1 MEKLV
6 KTKVL
11 IAGFTGMIFFGVAFV
26 ILGAVMPSLLEKF
39 SIDHTQASMLAGLL
53 PVGIL
58 LGSLLFGP
66 VIVRFGYKSLIITAS
81 LTTFFGLQW
90 LALSETITSARISIF
105 LIGLG
110 GGVLNGLTNSLVSDI
125 STDRERASN
134 LSILGVFYTAGAL
147 TIPLLFATLSGIF
160 TYAAITSGAGFLVL
174 LSALYYIFINFP
186 QAKHKQGLPLIKML
200 SVAKEPFVLLLS
212 FILFFQSGIEG
223 ISNNWIPEYLK
234 SYKEFG
240 NENSMLALTALIAG
254 VGIGRAL
261 LGFILRRTQGGVVL
275 SVSMI
280 MVISGATL
288 LEFTSSNLMV
298 FSGISLIGIG
308 FASTFPIVFSM
319 LGTKYREVSGT
330 VFSFALVIALTGNT
344 LLNFLIGQIGLNRYP
359 TLIALCAITIIT
371 LFTINN
377 SLNKRKKSC

>member
-39 SIDHTQASMLAGLL
+39 STDHTQASMLAGLL

-66 VIVRFGYKSLIITAS
+66 VIDRFGYKSLIITAS

>member
-58 LGSLLFGP
+58 FGSLLFGP
-66 VIVRFGYKSLIITAS
+66 VIDRFGYKSLIITAS

>member
-66 VIVRFGYKSLIITAS
+66 VIDRFGYKSLIITAS
-81 LTTFFGLQW
+81 LTTFIGLQW

-371 LFTINN
+371 LFAINN

>member
-1 MEKLV
+1 MKKLV

-66 VIVRFGYKSLIITAS
+66 VIDRFGYKSLIIVAS
-81 LTTFFGLQW
+81 LTTFVGLQW

-147 TIPLLFATLSGIF
+147 TIPLLFATLSGRF
-160 TYAAITSGAGFLVL
+160 TYTAITSGAGFLVL

-319 LGTKYREVSGT
+319 LGTKYREISGT

-344 LLNFLIGQIGLNRYP
+344 LLNILIGQIGLNRYP

-377 SLNKRKKSC
+377 LLNKRKKSC

>member
-66 VIVRFGYKSLIITAS
+66 VIDRFGYKSLIITAS

-160 TYAAITSGAGFLVL
+160 TYSAITSGAGFLVL

-288 LEFTSSNLMV
+288 LEFKSSNLMV

-344 LLNFLIGQIGLNRYP
+344 LLNILIGQIGLNRYP

-377 SLNKRKKSC
+377 LLNKRKKSC

>member
-66 VIVRFGYKSLIITAS
+66 VIDRFGYKSLIITAS
-81 LTTFFGLQW
+81 LTTFIGLQW

>member
-58 LGSLLFGP
+58 FGSLLFGP
-66 VIVRFGYKSLIITAS
+66 VIDRFGYKSLIITAS

-160 TYAAITSGAGFLVL
+160 TYSAITSGAGFLVL

>member
-66 VIVRFGYKSLIITAS
+66 VIDRFGYKSLIITAS

-261 LGFILRRTQGGVVL
+261 LGFILRRIQGGVVL

>member
-1 MEKLV
+1 MKKLV

-66 VIVRFGYKSLIITAS
+66 VIDRFGYKSLIIAAS
-81 LTTFFGLQW
+81 LTTFVGLQW
-90 LALSETITSARISIF
+90 LALSETIISARISIF

-147 TIPLLFATLSGIF
+147 TIPLLFATLSGRF
-160 TYAAITSGAGFLVL
+160 TYSAITSGAGFLVL
-174 LSALYYIFINFP
+174 LSALYHIFINFP
-186 QAKHKQGLPLIKML
+186 QAKHKQGLPLVKML

-223 ISNNWIPEYLK
+223 ISNSWIPEYLK

-254 VGIGRAL
+254 VGIGRVL

-308 FASTFPIVFSM
+308 FASTFPIVFGM

-344 LLNFLIGQIGLNRYP
+344 LLNILIGQIGLNRYP

>member
-66 VIVRFGYKSLIITAS
+66 VIDRFGYKSLIITAS

-371 LFTINN
+371 LFAINN

>member
-66 VIVRFGYKSLIITAS
+66 VIDRFGYKSLIITAS

>member
-66 VIVRFGYKSLIITAS
+66 VIDRFGYKSLIITAS

-160 TYAAITSGAGFLVL
+160 TYSAITSGAGFLVL

>member
-66 VIVRFGYKSLIITAS
+66 VIDRFGYKSLIITAS

-90 LALSETITSARISIF
+90 LALSETISSARISIF